1 MFDLEEELKKLPA
14 KPGVYMMIN
23 AQDEVIYVGKA
34 ISLKNRVRQYFQDS
48 RGKSPK
54 ILKMVSHI
62 SRFTYT
68 ITDSELEALILEC
81 NLIKEYRPK
90 YNTMLMDDKAYP
102 FIRVTLEEEYP
113 RVMFSRTQKRD
124 KSRYFGPYTSAGAV
138 KETLKLLH
146 KLYRI
151 RTCNKSLPADIG
163 KDRPCLNYQ
172 IGLCSAPCQG
182 NISKEEYRKSID
194 AAMDFLGGKY
204 DIVLKDLEQRMKAA
218 AAEWKFEEA
227 GAIKELYQNV
237 QKVAQKQKITGN
249 HGEEKDVIACYLEGG
264 DAVVQSFF
272 IREGKMIG
280 RDDFHMTID
289 KEETPAQVMNGFV
302 KQFYAGTPYIPA
314 EIHLPV
320 EIEDKELI
328 ETWLTE
334 RKGRKVSIK
343 VPQKGEKAAMVEL
356 AAKNAQMV
364 WNRDREKLKREEAQ
378 TVEAAATIAGLLGL
392 DNIHR
397 MEAFD
402 ISNISGCESV
412 GSMVVFEDGRPR
424 KSDYRR
430 FRIRTVV
437 GPDDYASMLEVL
449 TRRFRHGLEER
460 EKFKN
465 IQNDRFSGTRDMPAR
480 KYSGAE
486 SQNDSLEG
494 SAAPG
499 DPENPADSEMEYA
512 GSFVRF
518 PDLILMDGGKGQVT
532 MAKRALSEC
541 GLSIPVCGMVKDD
554 FHRTR
559 ALYYEGEELEIDT
572 HSEAF
577 KLITRIQDEAHR
589 FAITYHRNLR
599 SKDQIHSVLDD
610 IEGIGPVR
618 RKALMRS
625 FGDVEKISQASVE
638 ELAAVPEMNRASA
651 ERVAAFFGNVPENV
665 QE

>member
-1 MFDLEEELKKLPA
+1 MFDIEEELKKLPA

-23 AQDEVIYVGKA
+23 AQDEIIYVGKA

-54 ILKMVSHI
+54 IVKMVSHI
-62 SRFTYT
+62 ARFTYT

-102 FIRVTLEEEYP
+102 FIRVTLEEDYP

-151 RTCNKSLPADIG
+151 RTCNRSLPADIG
-163 KDRPCLNYQ
+163 KDRPCLNHQ
-172 IGLCSAPCQG
+172 IGLCNAPCQG
-182 NISKEEYRKSID
+182 KVSKEEYRKSID

-204 DIVLKDLEQRMKAA
+204 DVVLKDLEQRMKTA
-218 AAEWKFEEA
+218 AAEWRFEEA

-249 HGEEKDVIACYLEGG
+249 RGEEKDVLACYLEGN

-272 IREGKMIG
+272 VREGKMIG
-280 RDDFHMTID
+280 RDDFHMNID
-289 KEETPAQVMNGFV
+289 KEETPEQVMNGFV
-302 KQFYAGTPYIPA
+302 KQFYAGTPYIPV
-314 EIHLPV
+314 EIHLSV

-328 ETWLTE
+328 ENWLTA
-334 RKGRKVSIK
+334 RKGRRVTIK

-356 AAKNAQMV
+356 AAKNAMMV
-364 WNRDREKLKREEAQ
+364 LKRDRDKIKREEEQ
-378 TVEAAATIAGLLGL
+378 TVKAAAWIGGLLGL
-392 DNIHR
+392 EGIHR

-449 TRRFRHGLEER
+449 TRRFTHGLRER
-460 EKFKN
+460 EQAKATVVRTDEAD
-465 IQNDRFSGTRDMPAR
+465 QDALLCGDR
-480 KYSGAE
+480 E
-486 SQNDSLEG
+486 
-494 SAAPG
+494 PG
-499 DPENPADSEMEYA
+499 EEYA

-532 MAKRALSEC
+532 MAKRALAEC
-541 GLSIPVCGMVKDD
+541 GLDIPVCGMVKDD

-559 ALYYEGEELEIDT
+559 ALYYEGRELDIAPN
-572 HSEAF
+572 SEAF

-610 IEGIGPVR
+610 IEGIGPIR

-625 FGDVEKISQASVE
+625 FGDVEHISKATVE
-638 ELAAVPEMNRASA
+638 ELMEVPEMNRAAA
-651 ERVAAFFGNVPENV
+651 ERVAEYFGNVLKKI
-665 QE
+665 QD

>member
-1 MFDLEEELKKLPA
+1 MFNIEEELKKLPA
-14 KPGVYMMIN
+14 KPGVYQMID
-23 AQDEVIYVGKA
+23 AHGEVIYVGKA

-62 SRFTYT
+62 ARFTYT

-102 FIRVTLEEEYP
+102 FIRVTLEEDYP

-138 KETLKLLH
+138 KDTLKLLH

-151 RTCNKSLPADIG
+151 RTCNRSLPADIG

-172 IGLCSAPCQG
+172 IHQCNAPCQG
-182 NISKEEYRKSID
+182 YVSKEEYRKSVD

-204 DIVLKDLEQRMKAA
+204 DIVLKDLERQMKEA

-227 GAIKELYQNV
+227 GAIKELYQSV

-249 HGEEKDVIACYLEGG
+249 HGEEKDVIACHLEGT

-280 RDDFHMTID
+280 RDDFHMTVD
-289 KEETPAQVMNGFV
+289 REETLSQVLNGFV
-302 KQFYAGTPYIPA
+302 KQFYAGTPYIPI

-320 EIEDKELI
+320 EIEDSELI
-328 ETWLTE
+328 EKWLSE

-343 VPQKGEKAAMVEL
+343 VPQRGEKAAMVEL
-356 AAKNAQMV
+356 AAKNAKMV
-364 WNRDREKLKREEAQ
+364 WERDRDKLRREEER
-378 TVEAAATIAGLLGL
+378 TVLAAASIANLLGL
-392 DNIHR
+392 SDIHR

-412 GSMVVFEDGRPR
+412 GSMVVFEDGKPR
-424 KSDYRR
+424 KSDYRK

-449 TRRFRHGLEER
+449 TRRFKHGIRER
-460 EKFKN
+460 EEMH
-465 IQNDRFSGTRDMPAR
+465 RE
-480 KYSGAE
+480 GAG
-486 SQNDSLEG
+486 EG
-494 SAAPG
+494 CSSST
-499 DPENPADSEMEYA
+499 EEYA

-532 MAKRALSEC
+532 MAKRALLEC
-541 GLSIPVCGMVKDD
+541 GVEIPVCGMVKDD

-572 HSEAF
+572 HSEGF

-618 RKALMRS
+618 RKALMRT
-625 FGDVEKISQASVE
+625 FGDVERIRRAGVE
-638 ELAAVPEMNRASA
+638 ELAAVPEMNRKAA
-651 ERVAAFFGNVPENV
+651 EKVVAFFDTSRKEN
-665 QE
+665 EG

>member
-1 MFDLEEELKKLPA
+1 MKFDIEEELKKLPA

-23 AQDEVIYVGKA
+23 DQEEIIYVGKA

-62 SRFTYT
+62 ARFTYT

-102 FIRVTLEEEYP
+102 FIRVTLEEDFP

-138 KETLKLLH
+138 KDTLKLLH

-151 RTCNKSLPADIG
+151 RTCNKNLPADMG

-172 IGLCSAPCQG
+172 IHQCSAPCQG
-182 NISKEEYRKSID
+182 YISKEEYRKSID

-227 GAIKELYQNV
+227 GAIKELYQSV

-249 HGEEKDVIACYLEGG
+249 RGEEKDVLACYLEGY
-264 DAVVQSFF
+264 DAVIQSFF

-280 RDDFHMTID
+280 RDDFHMNID
-289 KEETPAQVMNGFV
+289 KDETPAQVMNGFV
-302 KQFYAGTPYIPA
+302 KQFYAGTPYIPV

-328 ETWLTE
+328 ETWLTA
-334 RKGRKVSIK
+334 RKGRKVTIK
-343 VPQKGEKAAMVEL
+343 VPQKGEKAAMVDL
-356 AAKNAQMV
+356 AAKNAMMV
-364 WNRDREKLKREEAQ
+364 LKRDRDKLKREEEQ
-378 TVEAAATIAGLLGL
+378 TVKAAASIGALLGL
-392 DNIHR
+392 SDIHR

-412 GSMVVFEDGRPR
+412 GSMVVFENGRPR

-449 TRRFRHGLEER
+449 VRRFRHGLR
-460 EKFKN
+460 EKEEIRQAVLRSADGGRQEN
-465 IQNDRFSGTRDMPAR
+465 GAAHGRELAATEGYESDPA
-480 KYSGAE
+480 
-486 SQNDSLEG
+486 
-494 SAAPG
+494 AA
-499 DPENPADSEMEYA
+499 DTDEDYR

-532 MAKRALSEC
+532 MAKRALAEC
-541 GLSIPVCGMVKDD
+541 GLTIPVCGMVKDD

-559 ALYYEGEELEIDT
+559 ALYYEGEELAIDP
-572 HSEAF
+572 HSEGF

-625 FGDVEKISQASVE
+625 FGDVERIRQATVE
-638 ELAAVPEMNRASA
+638 ELAEVPEMTRAA
-651 ERVAAFFGNVPENV
+651 AQKVADFFQNLPEKK
-665 QE
+665 ES

>member
-23 AQDEVIYVGKA
+23 DQDEIIYVGKA

-62 SRFTYT
+62 ARFTYT

-81 NLIKEYRPK
+81 NLIKEYRPR

-102 FIRVTLEEEYP
+102 FIRVTLEEDFP

-138 KETLKLLH
+138 KDTLNLLH

-163 KDRPCLNYQ
+163 KDRACLNYQ
-172 IGLCSAPCQG
+172 IQQCSAPCQG
-182 NISKEEYRKSID
+182 MISKEEYRKSID

-218 AAEWKFEEA
+218 AAEWRFEEA
-227 GAIKELYQNV
+227 GAIKELYQSV

-249 HGEEKDVIACYLEGG
+249 RGEEKDVLACYLEGS

-289 KEETPAQVMNGFV
+289 KDETPAQVMNGFV
-302 KQFYAGTPYIPA
+302 KQFYAGTPYIPV

-320 EIEDKELI
+320 EIEDREVI
-328 ETWLTE
+328 ESWLTA
-334 RKGRKVSIK
+334 RKGRKVAIK

-356 AAKNAQMV
+356 AAKNAMMV
-364 WNRDREKLKREEAQ
+364 LKRDREKIKREEEQ
-378 TVEAAATIAGLLGL
+378 TVKAAESIAGLLGL
-392 DNIHR
+392 ADIHR

-449 TRRFRHGLEER
+449 TRRFRHGLNERAEKNGLLGEEG
-460 EKFKN
+460 
-465 IQNDRFSGTRDMPAR
+465 IPGTEAE
-480 KYSGAE
+480 YS
-486 SQNDSLEG
+486 
-494 SAAPG
+494 
-499 DPENPADSEMEYA
+499 

-532 MAKRALSEC
+532 MAKRALQEC

-572 HSEAF
+572 HSEGF

-625 FGDVEKISQASVE
+625 FGDVERISRATVE
-638 ELAAVPEMNRASA
+638 ELLAVPEMNRASA
-651 ERVAAFFGNVPENV
+651 EQVAAFFGKRSGGSEG
-665 QE
+665 

>member
-23 AQDEVIYVGKA
+23 AQDEIIYVGKA
-34 ISLKNRVRQYFQDS
+34 ISLKNRVRQYFQDG

-62 SRFTYT
+62 ARFTYT

-102 FIRVTLEEEYP
+102 FIRVTLEEDYP
-113 RVMFSRTQKRD
+113 RVMFSRTQRRD

-138 KETLKLLH
+138 KDTLNLLH
-146 KLYRI
+146 KLYKI
-151 RTCNKSLPADIG
+151 RTCNRSLPADIG
-163 KDRPCLNYQ
+163 KDRACLNYQ
-172 IGLCSAPCQG
+172 IQQCSAPCQG
-182 NISKEEYRKSID
+182 MISKEEYRKSID

-204 DIVLKDLEQRMKAA
+204 DVVLKELENRMKAA

-227 GAIKELYQNV
+227 AAIKELWLSV

-249 HGEEKDVIACYLEGG
+249 RGEEKDVLACYLEGY

-289 KEETPAQVMNGFV
+289 KDETPAQVMNGFV
-302 KQFYAGTPYIPA
+302 KQFYAGTPYIPV

-320 EIEDKELI
+320 EIEDREVI
-328 ETWLTE
+328 ENWLTA
-334 RKGRKVSIK
+334 RKGRKVTIK

-356 AAKNAQMV
+356 AAKNAMMV
-364 WNRDREKLKREEAQ
+364 LKRDREKIKREEEQ
-378 TVEAAATIAGLLGL
+378 TVKAAETIAGLLGL
-392 DNIHR
+392 SDIHR

-449 TRRFRHGLEER
+449 TRRFRHGLKER
-460 EKFKN
+460 DEIMKLRQTSDRGKADAESEKGRMSDAEGESVPE
-465 IQNDRFSGTRDMPAR
+465 QTRD
-480 KYSGAE
+480 
-486 SQNDSLEG
+486 
-494 SAAPG
+494 
-499 DPENPADSEMEYA
+499 ADGLRSSDFA

-532 MAKRALSEC
+532 MAKRALAEC

-559 ALYYEGEELEIDT
+559 ALYYEGEELEIDV

-577 KLITRIQDEAHR
+577 RLITRIQDEAHR

-599 SKDQIHSVLDD
+599 GKDQIHSVLDD

-625 FGDVEKISQASVE
+625 FGDVERISRATVE
-638 ELAAVPEMNRASA
+638 ELAAVPEMNRMAA
-651 ERVAAFFGNVPENV
+651 ERVVEFFGNVPKKEQN
-665 QE
+665 

>member
-23 AQDEVIYVGKA
+23 DQDEVIYVGKA

-54 ILKMVSHI
+54 IVRMVSHI
-62 SRFTYT
+62 ARFTYT

-81 NLIKEYRPK
+81 NLIKEYRPH

-124 KSRYFGPYTSAGAV
+124 KSRYFGPYTSGGAV
-138 KETLKLLH
+138 KDTLRLLH
-146 KLYRI
+146 RLYRI
-151 RTCNKSLPADIG
+151 RTCSKNLPAEIG

-172 IGLCSAPCQG
+172 IHQCSAPCQG
-182 NISKEEYRKSID
+182 YISREEYRKSID

-204 DIVLKDLEQRMKAA
+204 ELVLGDLERRMKEAA
-218 AAEWKFEEA
+218 AQWKFEEA
-227 GAIKELYQNV
+227 GAIKELYQSV

-249 HGEEKDVIACYLEGG
+249 HGEEKDVLACWLDGS

-289 KEETPAQVMNGFV
+289 RDETPAQVMNGFV

-320 EIEDKELI
+320 EIEDRELI
-328 ETWLTE
+328 EAWLTQ
-334 RKGRKVSIK
+334 RKGRKVTIK
-343 VPQKGEKAAMVEL
+343 TPKKGEKAAMVAL
-356 AAKNAQMV
+356 AEKNAKMV
-364 WNRDREKLKREEAQ
+364 WERDREKLKREEER
-378 TVEAAATIAGLLGL
+378 TVKAAASIGERLGL
-392 DNIHR
+392 ENIRR

-424 KSDYRR
+424 RSDYRR

-449 TRRFRHGLEER
+449 LRRFRHGLRER
-460 EKFKN
+460 EEN
-465 IQNDRFSGTRDMPAR
+465 RET
-480 KYSGAE
+480 GA
-486 SQNDSLEG
+486 D
-494 SAAPG
+494 
-499 DPENPADSEMEYA
+499 EYA

-518 PDLILMDGGKGQVT
+518 PDLILMDGGRGQVT

-541 GLSIPVCGMVKDD
+541 GLNIPVCGMVKDD

-559 ALYYEGEELEIDT
+559 ALYYEGQELEIDP
-572 HSEAF
+572 HSEGF

-589 FAITYHRNLR
+589 FAISYHRNLR
-599 SKDQIHSVLDD
+599 SRDQIHSVLDD

-625 FGDVEKISQASVE
+625 FGDVEHIRQATEE
-638 ELAAVPEMNRASA
+638 ELAAVPEMNRAA
-651 ERVAAFFGNVPENV
+651 AKRVADFFRKSAPP
-665 QE
+665 Q

>member
-1 MFDLEEELKKLPA
+1 
-14 KPGVYMMIN
+14 MMIN
-23 AQDEVIYVGKA
+23 DREEIIYVGKA
-34 ISLKNRVRQYFQDS
+34 VSLKNRVRQYFQDS

-54 ILKMVSHI
+54 IVKMVSHI
-62 SRFTYT
+62 ARFTYT

-102 FIRVTLEEEYP
+102 FIRVTLEEDYP

-151 RTCNKSLPADIG
+151 RTCNRNLPADIG
-163 KDRPCLNYQ
+163 KDRPCLNHQ
-172 IGLCSAPCQG
+172 IGLCNAPCQG
-182 NISKEEYRKSID
+182 GVSKEEYRKSVD
-194 AAMDFLGGKY
+194 AAMDFLGGRY
-204 DIVLKDLEQRMKAA
+204 DVVLKDLEQRMKTA
-218 AAEWKFEEA
+218 AAEWRFEEA

-249 HGEEKDVIACYLEGG
+249 RGEEKDVLGCYLEGY
-264 DAVVQSFF
+264 DAVIQSFF
-272 IREGKMIG
+272 VRDGKMIG
-280 RDDFHMTID
+280 RDDFHMNID
-289 KEETPAQVMNGFV
+289 KEDTPEQVMNGFV

-320 EIEDKELI
+320 EIEDRELV
-328 ETWLTE
+328 ESWLTA
-334 RKGRKVSIK
+334 RKGRKVTIK

-356 AAKNAQMV
+356 AAKNAMMV
-364 WNRDREKLKREEAQ
+364 LKRDRDKIKREEEQ
-378 TVEAAATIAGLLGL
+378 TVKAAAWIGDLLGL
-392 DNIHR
+392 EGIHR

-449 TRRFRHGLEER
+449 TRRFTHGLRER
-460 EKFKN
+460 EQLDVQHRHSNEGANVPDPDK
-465 IQNDRFSGTRDMPAR
+465 IQR
-480 KYSGAE
+480 
-486 SQNDSLEG
+486 
-494 SAAPG
+494 
-499 DPENPADSEMEYA
+499 SEDYA

-532 MAKRALSEC
+532 MAKRALAEC
-541 GLSIPVCGMVKDD
+541 GLDIPVCGMVKDD

-559 ALYYEGEELEIDT
+559 ALYYEGRELDIDP

-625 FGDVEKISQASVE
+625 FGDVERISKASVE
-638 ELAAVPEMNRASA
+638 ELMEVPEMNRRAA
-651 ERVAAFFGNVPENV
+651 EQVVEYFGNVLKKV
-665 QE
+665 QD

>member
-1 MFDLEEELKKLPA
+1 MFNIEEELKKLPA
-14 KPGVYMMIN
+14 KPGVYQMID
-23 AQDEVIYVGKA
+23 AHDEVIYVGKA
-34 ISLKNRVRQYFQDS
+34 INLKNRVRQYFQDS

-81 NLIKEYRPK
+81 NLIKEFRPK

-102 FIRVTLEEEYP
+102 FIRVTLEEEFP

-138 KETLKLLH
+138 KDTLKLLH
-146 KLYRI
+146 KLYKL
-151 RTCNKSLPADIG
+151 RTCNRSLPAEIG

-172 IGLCSAPCQG
+172 IHQCSAPCQG
-182 NISKEEYRKSID
+182 YISAEEYRKSVD

-204 DIVLKDLEQRMKAA
+204 DVILKDLERRMKEA

-227 GAIKELYQNV
+227 GAIKELYQSV
-237 QKVAQKQKITGN
+237 GKIAQKQKITGN
-249 HGEEKDVIACYLEGG
+249 HGEEKDVIACHIEGR
-264 DAVVQSFF
+264 DAVVQTFF
-272 IREGKMIG
+272 VREGKMIG

-289 KEETPAQVMNGFV
+289 AQETPSQVLGGFV
-302 KQFYAGTPYIPA
+302 KQFYAGTPYIPV

-320 EIEDKELI
+320 EIEDTELI
-328 ETWLTE
+328 ETWLSG

-343 VPQKGEKAAMVEL
+343 VPQRGEKAAMVEL
-356 AAKNAQMV
+356 AAKNAKMV
-364 WNRDREKLKREEAQ
+364 WERDQEKLKREEER
-378 TVEAAATIAGLLGL
+378 TVLAAASIASLLGL
-392 DNIHR
+392 SDIHR

-412 GSMVVFEDGRPR
+412 GSMVVFEDGKPR
-424 KSDYRR
+424 KSDYRK

-449 TRRFRHGLEER
+449 TRRFKHGLRER
-460 EKFKN
+460 EE
-465 IQNDRFSGTRDMPAR
+465 IRRESGEH
-480 KYSGAE
+480 AE
-486 SQNDSLEG
+486 AADV
-494 SAAPG
+494 SAEQAA
-499 DPENPADSEMEYA
+499 EEYV

-518 PDLILMDGGKGQVT
+518 PDLILMDGGKGQVA

-541 GLSIPVCGMVKDD
+541 GISIPVCGMVKDD

-572 HSEAF
+572 YSEAF

-599 SKDQIHSVLDD
+599 GKDQIHSILDD

-618 RKALMRS
+618 RKALMRT
-625 FGDVEKISQASVE
+625 FGDVEHIQQADLE
-638 ELAAVPEMNRASA
+638 ALMAVPEMNRKAA
-651 ERVAAFFGNVPENV
+651 EQVLLFFGKKRREDK
-665 QE
+665 

>member
-1 MFDLEEELKKLPA
+1 MFNLEEELKKLPA
-14 KPGVYMMIN
+14 KPGVYMMIDEH
-23 AQDEVIYVGKA
+23 DEVIYVGKA

-62 SRFTYT
+62 ARFTYT

-102 FIRVTLEEEYP
+102 FIRVTLEEDYP
-113 RVMFSRTQKRD
+113 RMMFSRTQKRD

-138 KETLKLLH
+138 KDTLKLLH
-146 KLYRI
+146 KLYKL
-151 RTCNKSLPADIG
+151 RTCTHSLPADIG

-172 IGLCSAPCQG
+172 IHQCDAPCQG
-182 NISKEEYRKSID
+182 YISKEEYRKNVD

-204 DIVLKDLEQRMKAA
+204 DTVLKDLERQMKAA
-218 AAEWKFEEA
+218 AAEWRFEEA
-227 GAIKELYQNV
+227 GAIKELYQSV

-249 HGEEKDVIACYLEGG
+249 HGEEKDVIACHLEGN

-289 KEETPAQVMNGFV
+289 RDETPAQVLNGFV
-302 KQFYAGTPYIPA
+302 KQFYAGTPYIPV

-320 EIEDKELI
+320 EIEDREII
-328 ETWLTE
+328 ETWLSE
-334 RKGRKVSIK
+334 RKGRRVNIK
-343 VPQKGEKAAMVEL
+343 VPQRGEKAAMVEL
-356 AAKNAQMV
+356 AAKNAKMV
-364 WNRDREKLKREEAQ
+364 WERDQDKLKREEER
-378 TVEAAATIAGLLGL
+378 TVLAAASIAELLGL
-392 DNIHR
+392 SDIHR

-412 GSMVVFEDGRPR
+412 GSMVVFEDGKPR

-449 TRRFRHGLEER
+449 TRRFKHGLRER
-460 EKFKN
+460 EELRRESSERGELHRG
-465 IQNDRFSGTRDMPAR
+465 DGEPAEVANGR
-480 KYSGAE
+480 AG
-486 SQNDSLEG
+486 QT
-494 SAAPG
+494 
-499 DPENPADSEMEYA
+499 ADEYA

-532 MAKRALSEC
+532 MAKRALKEC
-541 GLSIPVCGMVKDD
+541 GIFIPVCGMVKDD

-559 ALYYEGEELEIDT
+559 ALYYEGEELEIDPR
-572 HSEAF
+572 SEGF

-618 RKALMRS
+618 RKALMRT
-625 FGDVEKISQASVE
+625 FGDVEHIRQASVE
-638 ELAAVPEMNRASA
+638 ELAAVPEMNRSA
-651 ERVAAFFGNVPENV
+651 AEKVAEFFGKFRKERD
-665 QE
+665 

>member
-1 MFDLEEELKKLPA
+1 MFNIEEELKKLPA
-14 KPGVYMMIN
+14 KPGVYQMID
-23 AQDEVIYVGKA
+23 AHDEVIYVGKA

-62 SRFTYT
+62 ARFTYT

-81 NLIKEYRPK
+81 NLIKEFRPK

-102 FIRVTLEEEYP
+102 FIRVTLEEDYP

-138 KETLKLLH
+138 KDTLNLLH
-146 KLYRI
+146 KLYKI
-151 RTCNKSLPADIG
+151 RTCNRSLPADIG

-172 IGLCSAPCQG
+172 IHQCDAPCQG
-182 NISKEEYRKSID
+182 YISKEEYRKNVD

-204 DIVLKDLEQRMKAA
+204 DIILKDLERQMKAA

-227 GAIKELYQNV
+227 GAIKELYQSV

-249 HGEEKDVIACYLEGG
+249 HGEEKDVIACYLEGN

-272 IREGKMIG
+272 VREGKMIG
-280 RDDFHMTID
+280 RDDFHMKID
-289 KEETPAQVMNGFV
+289 DDETAAQVLNGFV
-302 KQFYAGTPYIPA
+302 KQFYAGTPYIPV

-328 ETWLTE
+328 ETWLSE
-334 RKGRKVSIK
+334 RKGRKVSVK
-343 VPQKGEKAAMVEL
+343 VPQRGEKAGMVEL
-356 AAKNAQMV
+356 AAKNAKMV
-364 WNRDREKLKREEAQ
+364 WERDWEKLKREEQ
-378 TVEAAATIAGLLGL
+378 RTVLAAASIAKLLGL
-392 DNIHR
+392 SDIHR

-412 GSMVVFEDGRPR
+412 GSMVVFEDGKPR
-424 KSDYRR
+424 KSDYRK

-437 GPDDYASMLEVL
+437 GPDDYASMYEVL
-449 TRRFRHGLEER
+449 TRRFSHGLRER
-460 EKFKN
+460 
-465 IQNDRFSGTRDMPAR
+465 SG
-480 KYSGAE
+480 
-486 SQNDSLEG
+486 Q
-494 SAAPG
+494 
-499 DPENPADSEMEYA
+499 SEPEYA

-532 MAKRALSEC
+532 MAKRALQEC
-541 GLSIPVCGMVKDD
+541 GISIPVCGMVKDD

-572 HSEAF
+572 HSEGF

-599 SKDQIHSVLDD
+599 GKDQIHSVLDD

-618 RKALMRS
+618 RKALLRT
-625 FGDVEKISQASVE
+625 FGDVEHIRQAGVE
-638 ELAAVPEMNRASA
+638 ELASVPEMNRNAA
-651 ERVAAFFGNVPENV
+651 EKVVAFFGGFRKETD
-665 QE
+665 

>member
-62 SRFTYT
+62 ARFTYT

-102 FIRVTLEEEYP
+102 FIRVTLEEDYP

-151 RTCNKSLPADIG
+151 RTCKKSLPADIG

-182 NISKEEYRKSID
+182 QISKEEYRKSID

-218 AAEWKFEEA
+218 AVEWKFEEA

-249 HGEEKDVIACYLEGG
+249 HGEEKDVLACYLEGS

-280 RDDFHMTID
+280 RDDFHMNID

-302 KQFYAGTPYIPA
+302 KQFYAGTPYIPV

-328 ETWLTE
+328 ESWLTA
-334 RKGRKVSIK
+334 RKGRKVTIK

-356 AAKNAQMV
+356 AAKNAMMV
-364 WNRDREKLKREEAQ
+364 FKRDREKIKREEEQ
-378 TVEAAATIAGLLGL
+378 TVKAAASIAELLGL
-392 DNIHR
+392 RDIHR

-449 TRRFRHGLEER
+449 TRRFRHGLR
-460 EKFKN
+460 EKDELRRAHQKDGQESE
-465 IQNDRFSGTRDMPAR
+465 QNGVRRS
-480 KYSGAE
+480 
-486 SQNDSLEG
+486 SQERNQKDTGLKVDG
-494 SAAPG
+494 AAPN
-499 DPENPADSEMEYA
+499 EEYA

-532 MAKRALSEC
+532 MAKQALAEC

-572 HSEAF
+572 HSEGF

-625 FGDVEKISQASVE
+625 FGDVERISKASVDQ
-638 ELAAVPEMNRASA
+638 LAAVPEMNRAAA
-651 ERVAAFFGNVPENV
+651 ERVVGFFGNVSEKNKSDY
-665 QE
+665 